1 MADGQH
7 AAGVASD
14 FAIGRFNG
22 TERYEVAEATWN
34 TYEEDGVAFATFLVR
49 AGAATATLDDTR
61 ELRAQPFWELTA
73 IGSARFVLAP
83 GTVLGIPA
91 GLDEQRDEYVVD
103 FYYVEH
109 EVSDDNRI
117 EIIAVDGETVRARI
131 TGTAVDPNFYD
142 GSKPRA
148 KLEVTAT
155 FRRDP
160 KLERSSS

>member
-1 MADGQH
+1 MADGERKP
-7 AAGVASD
+7 GVASD
-14 FAIGRFNG
+14 FAIARFNG
-22 TERYEVAEATWN
+22 TERYSVAEATWN

-49 AGAATATLDDTR
+49 TGAATATLEDS
-61 ELRAQPFWELTA
+61 LILNAQPFWELTA
-73 IGSARFVLAP
+73 IGAPSVLQP
-83 GTVLGIPA
+83 GTVLEIPA
-91 GLDEQRDEYVVD
+91 GVDEQSDEYVVD

-109 EVSDDNRI
+109 EVSDENRI
-117 EIIAVDGETVRARI
+117 EILAVDGDTLRARI

-148 KLEVTAT
+148 KLEVTTT